1 MTQKFETCK
10 RQAFAVVR
18 VAADVLCPMAS
29 DPNGSS
35 QPPPSSSM
43 PPLATP
49 FASSVLHRHR
59 SLVGG
64 WLLIVLALS
73 HLAGCRAIRNF
84 GNSRQ
89 AIAARRLSGRG
100 FEAMHDGDWETAET
114 YFSDALDVSRA
125 DDRAHWGLAEA
136 CWNRHQ
142 PEQAIA
148 HMTQAVKMSAGDARM
163 VQRLGRMHFELG
175 NYDAAS
181 VHAQTAIEQ
190 ARDSASAWAL
200 QGDCLR
206 QAERHDDA
214 LAAYHRAL
222 AIQPDYPEVQMQA
235 AEVYHS
241 QQRFDRCL
249 ATIDRLQDG
258 TQAEDVPARVDMLQG
273 LAMRQLGRSRE
284 ARRCFVR
291 AAAKDAD
298 DPSPH
303 LELASLDLDMGRVA
317 AARTSL
323 ETALRLD
330 PDSVRG
336 GGMMDTLPRTL
347 SMPDDPMAPAATDV
361 SPPAVATG
369 PQDDRRISSWPGRS
383 TEGEPSLIDGTD
395 PSVPPWRRIP
405 QVAEDADRDGRY

>member
-1 MTQKFETCK
+1 MT
-10 RQAFAVVR
+10 
-18 VAADVLCPMAS
+18 
-29 DPNGSS
+29 
-35 QPPPSSSM
+35 
-43 PPLATP
+43 
-49 FASSVLHRHR
+49 
-59 SLVGG
+59 
-64 WLLIVLALS
+64 VLAVGSLG
-73 HLAGCRAIRNF
+73 GCRAIRNF

-89 AIAARRLSGRG
+89 AISARRLSGRG

-136 CWNRHQ
+136 CWNRDQ

-175 NYDAAS
+175 NHEAAS
-181 VHAQTAIEQ
+181 LHARTAIEQ

-200 QGDCLR
+200 HGDCLR
-206 QAERHDDA
+206 QAERPDDA

-291 AAAKDAD
+291 AAAKDAR

-336 GGMMDTLPRTL
+336 GGMMDALPRAL
-347 SMPDDPMAPAATDV
+347 SLPNDPTSPAAAEI
-361 SPPAVATG
+361 SPPAVASG
-369 PQDDRRISSWPGRS
+369 PQDDRRISAWPS
-383 TEGEPSLIDGTD
+383 PPSSAKPEPFEPTEDA
-395 PSVPPWRRIP
+395 VPPWRRVP
-405 QVAEDADRDGRY
+405 RLAEDADRDGRF